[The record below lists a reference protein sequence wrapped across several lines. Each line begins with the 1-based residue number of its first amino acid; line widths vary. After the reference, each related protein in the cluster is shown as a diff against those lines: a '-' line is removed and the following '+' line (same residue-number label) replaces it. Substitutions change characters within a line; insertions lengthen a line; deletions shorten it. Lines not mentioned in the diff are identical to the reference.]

1 MKVIIA
7 GGRDFNDAAA
17 LNVAIARAEKQG
29 IRITE
34 VVSGRA
40 RGADALGE
48 TWARAH
54 GIPIKPFPADWN
66 RFGNAA
72 GPRRNT
78 DMADYA
84 EALIALPGGRGTRDM
99 IAKARSRGLLVHI
112 HNLRVSEPGLAP
124 VASDEGARN
133 VQPRLARADQQIG
146 LGLMRGL

>member
-1 MKVIIA
+1 MRVIIA
-7 GGRDFNDAAA
+7 GGRDFNDATA
-17 LNVAIARAEKQG
+17 LDVAIAWAEERG

-48 TWARAH
+48 AWALAH
-54 GIPIKPFPADWN
+54 GVPVKLFPADWN
-66 RFGNAA
+66 RFGHAA

-99 IAKARSRGLLVHI
+99 IAKARSRRLLVYVHE
-112 HNLRVSEPGLAP
+112 LRLSEPGLAP
-124 VASDEGARN
+124 VA
-133 VQPRLARADQQIG
+133 VQQRLAHADRQIG
-146 LGLMRGL
+146 LRLMRGL